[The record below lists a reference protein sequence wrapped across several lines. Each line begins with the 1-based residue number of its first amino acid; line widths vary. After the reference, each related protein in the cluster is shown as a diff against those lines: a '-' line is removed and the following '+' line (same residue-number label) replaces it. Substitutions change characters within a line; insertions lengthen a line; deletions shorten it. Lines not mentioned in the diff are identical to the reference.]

1 MRSSLIAVG
10 CILMGAGSAVAQPGV
25 VVTREAVP
33 TAVVSFADLNIW
45 SQAGQDQ
52 LTRRIRSAA
61 SDICIDSY
69 KVDLETGSYQRH
81 CFNTALNSGLKQMN
95 MAIAS
100 RPGTLAA
107 TTLIVSAR

>member
-10 CILMGAGSAVAQPGV
+10 CILMGAGSAVAKPGV
-25 VVTREAVP
+25 VVTREAAPV
-33 TAVVSFADLNIW
+33 AVVSFADLNIW

-61 SDICIDSY
+61 SDICIDSS
-69 KVDLETGSYQRH
+69 KVDLETGTYQRH

-95 MAIAS
+95 RAIAS